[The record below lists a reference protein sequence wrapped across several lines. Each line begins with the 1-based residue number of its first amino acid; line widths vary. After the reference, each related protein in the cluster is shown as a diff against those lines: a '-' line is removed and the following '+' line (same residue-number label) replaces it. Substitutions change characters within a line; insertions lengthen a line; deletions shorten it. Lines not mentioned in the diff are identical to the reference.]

1 MGRLLVILGS
11 SSGAGKSFLATA
23 VCAFFKA
30 HGFRVAPFKAQ
41 NMSLNAVAAIDGEMA
56 WAQFVQALACGI
68 DPSVRFNPV
77 LLKPVGDAKS
87 ELIFLGHSKG
97 FVESYR
103 FDDYRR
109 RIKPLVYGVLKE
121 LLNEFDVVVAEGAGS
136 PVEINIKEHDFANIA
151 LCTHFD
157 APAIL
162 VADIDRGGVFAQIV
176 GTYELLDEE
185 ERGYLQGIVINKFRG
200 YEEILK
206 PGLDYIEERLGVP
219 VLAVLPYLDD
229 VLPPEDSL
237 DIRGKTGKPV
247 LGIIR
252 YPKMSNFSDF
262 VPFFVENVGIRWC
275 THEEDLSGV
284 DALVLPGSRKV
295 LSDLRWMKDRGIFQ
309 RIKELVGAV
318 PVIGICGG
326 YHMMG
331 KVLEDPV
338 GKEGGGC
345 EEGLGFFPFKVVY
358 SEVKRVRP
366 VKAVAI
372 GEVPWIEGE
381 LDGYLIH
388 AGEVRFEGGCER
400 LFEIEGR
407 QEGCVDIGRRLVGT
421 HLHNLFW
428 NDVVRARFVD
438 LIGGKPSGKI
448 YKEELGKIFAKLNL
462 LIANYPKLRQFLFK
476 LVGEGAG
483 DVRQG

>member
-30 HGFRVAPFKAQ
+30 HGYRVAPFKAQ
-41 NMSLNAVAAIDGEMA
+41 NMSLNAVAAVDGEMA

-68 DPSVRFNPV
+68 EPSVRFNPV
-77 LLKPVGDAKS
+77 LLKPVGNAKS
-87 ELIFLGHSKG
+87 ELIFLGHSRG

-103 FDDYRR
+103 FDDYRKK
-109 RIKPLVYGVLKE
+109 IKPLVYDVLKE

-176 GTYELLDEE
+176 GTYELLDED
-185 ERGYLQGIVINKFRG
+185 ERGYLKGIVINKFRG

-206 PGLDYIEERLGVP
+206 PGLDYIEERLGIP
-219 VLAVLPYLDD
+219 VLAVLPYLED

-237 DIRGKTGKPV
+237 DIRGKDGKPV
-247 LGIIR
+247 LGIVR

-262 VPFFVENVGIRWC
+262 VPFFVESVGVKWC
-275 THEEDLSGV
+275 TCEEDLSTV

-295 LSDLRWMKDRGIFQ
+295 LSDLRWMKERGIFQ
-309 RIKELVGAV
+309 QIRELAGVI

-331 KVLEDPV
+331 RFLEDPV

-345 EEGLGFFPFKVVY
+345 EEGLGFFPFKVAY
-358 SEVKRVRP
+358 SEVKRVKP
-366 VKAVAI
+366 VKAIVI
-372 GEVPWIEGE
+372 GETPWLKGE
-381 LDGYLIH
+381 LTGYLIH
-388 AGEVRFEGGCER
+388 AGEVHFEGSCEH
-400 LFEIEGR
+400 LFKIDGV
-407 QEGCVDIGRRLVGT
+407 QEGCVGMGGRLIGT

-428 NDVVRARFVD
+428 NDVVRSRFID

-448 YKEELGKIFAKLNL
+448 YKEELGKIFEKLNHL
-462 LIANYPKLRQFLFK
+462 VANYPKLRQFLIK
-476 LVGEGAG
+476 LVEEGVKN
-483 DVRQG
+483 VR